1 MAMSTEK
8 TLVVNAMCNTNK
20 FLSLGNNT
28 HSCISHTIHKYN
40 NYVITL
46 VCVTARVTPALVDD
60 HCYITPSSSFLR
72 PRKTRSLLTHN
83 LHNVEGVDDFLK
95 EILWL
100 QLVIFHIY
108 HMIFILHNCIL
119 NWNDRFIFKDFR

>member
-8 TLVVNAMCNTNK
+8 TLVVNAMCNTYK

-46 VCVTARVTPALVDD
+46 VCVAARVTPALVDD
-60 HCYITPSSSFLR
+60 HCYTASTFM
-72 PRKTRSLLTHN
+72 KNLTVSN
-83 LHNVEGVDDFLK
+83 
-95 EILWL
+95 
-100 QLVIFHIY
+100 
-108 HMIFILHNCIL
+108 
-119 NWNDRFIFKDFR
+119 

>member
-8 TLVVNAMCNTNK
+8 TLVVNAMCNTYK

-46 VCVTARVTPALVDD
+46 VCVAARVTPALVDD
-60 HCYITPSSSFLR
+60 HCYNTTTLGYSVAP
-72 PRKTRSLLTHN
+72 
-83 LHNVEGVDDFLK
+83 
-95 EILWL
+95 
-100 QLVIFHIY
+100 
-108 HMIFILHNCIL
+108 
-119 NWNDRFIFKDFR
+119 

>member
-8 TLVVNAMCNTNK
+8 TLVVNAMCNTHK

-46 VCVTARVTPALVDD
+46 VCVAARVTPTLVDD

-72 PRKTRSLLTHN
+72 PRKTSSLLTHN
-83 LHNVEGVDDFLK
+83 LHNVEGVDDFFFWHPIGDFPHLPHDLHSPK
-95 EILWL
+95 LYP
-100 QLVIFHIY
+100 QLE
-108 HMIFILHNCIL
+108 
-119 NWNDRFIFKDFR
+119 

>member
-8 TLVVNAMCNTNK
+8 TLVVNAMCNTYM

-46 VCVTARVTPALVDD
+46 VCVAARVTPALVDD
-60 HCYITPSSSFLR
+60 HCYIR
-72 PRKTRSLLTHN
+72 
-83 LHNVEGVDDFLK
+83 E
-95 EILWL
+95 
-100 QLVIFHIY
+100 VIGQ
-108 HMIFILHNCIL
+108 
-119 NWNDRFIFKDFR
+119 